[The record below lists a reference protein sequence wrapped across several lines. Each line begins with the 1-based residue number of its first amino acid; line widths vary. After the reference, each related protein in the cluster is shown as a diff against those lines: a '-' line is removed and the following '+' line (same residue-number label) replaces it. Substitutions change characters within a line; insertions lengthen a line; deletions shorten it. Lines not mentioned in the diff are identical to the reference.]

1 MLKSTLFR
9 TLYVLFFGGVLFSF
23 LPFSSYAQKKSSSK
37 KEESVVI
44 TSNLSSGDEF
54 EINLGGKSFSSRS
67 TPYIDLNGNK
77 KLDEG
82 EALTFDEVTWLT
94 WGNLSSVTIYADKI
108 TKLVIKDAKIKNIE
122 LKKAPEISELELSGN
137 ELIDLDVSS
146 LTVLDKLDCS
156 ENPKLQK
163 IVMCSKNPLREFFAE
178 KCNLKQ
184 INLLDCENIERI
196 TLNENQLQTL
206 DFSKATNLTYLN
218 VSRNKIDA
226 KAMHKLVES
235 LNKETVEDEKTFI
248 VIDLDP
254 EQEGK
259 EANVCLKTDVAL
271 AKKRHWTVYD
281 SDLTEYEGS
290 DPVISNEAEKIVI
303 TPTEATPSIVPI
315 KISGENLW
323 VDLNRN
329 NKKDTGEEL
338 TNESS
343 NFKNPGGITPFSI
356 CGDKIKS
363 LEINEVDLSALD
375 LTNASSLIAIVCR
388 KNASL
393 KSVLLPTEKRKLAKL
408 DLCGNKLSGKM
419 DLSEYSALKSI
430 DLSENELTSLVLG
443 NKPELKQLLLAA
455 NKLTEFDLTHTEVLE
470 VLSFEKNKMKELS
483 FSGATELKTIIASDN
498 ELEKI
503 DLSYCNWL
511 EKVDFEGN
519 RLKEVV
525 LPVESNETKEVKFS
539 RNKLSYID
547 LGSLISAIQIDV
559 AENQLTEISMPV
571 NENLSHLSLSDNK
584 LSKINLRNIPNLKH
598 LYIGK
603 NQISSLDVSS
613 LKKLVTL
620 SIYGNQIKD
629 ESMTQLIKSLPLQ
642 ESMILS
648 DRVLVVVYAKED
660 GTIEDS
666 NHITTTDVDLAK
678 QRKWNVC
685 SMNALGQANSYAGE
699 TVAVEQINRAK
710 VSVSLLNEKWV
721 VSFQDDARHCVE
733 VYDFSG
739 QKLFEVTGENQ
750 LVIDTDSKAI
760 LLSIDKGAQTFSLV
774 R

>member
-9 TLYVLFFGGVLFSF
+9 AFYVLFFWGVLFSF
-23 LPFSSYAQKKSSSK
+23 LPFSSNAQGTPSSK
-37 KEESVVI
+37 EFVVI

-54 EINLGGKSFSSRS
+54 EIDLDGKSFSTHS

-77 KLDEG
+77 KLDDG
-82 EALTFDEVTWLT
+82 EALSFGEAASLT
-94 WGNLSSVTIYADKI
+94 WGKLGSVTIYADKI
-108 TKLVIKDAKIKNIE
+108 TKLVINEAKIKNIE
-122 LKKAPEISELELSGN
+122 LKQAPEISELDLSKN
-137 ELIDLDVSS
+137 ELTGLDISS
-146 LTVLDKLDCS
+146 LTILDRLDCS

-163 IVMCSKNPLREFFAE
+163 IVMCSNNPLRKFYAE

-184 INLLDCENIERI
+184 IDLLDCANMEEII
-196 TLNENQLQTL
+196 LNENQLQTL
-206 DFSKATNLTYLN
+206 DFSKATGLTYLN

-235 LNKETVEDEKTFI
+235 LNKIAEDGKTFI
-248 VIDLDP
+248 VIDLNP

-259 EANVCLKTDVAL
+259 EANVCLKADVSL

-281 SDLTEYEGS
+281 SALTEYEGS
-290 DPVISNEAEKIVI
+290 DPVVTNETEKIVI
-303 TPTEATPSIVPI
+303 TPTESTPSVIPI

-323 VDLNRN
+323 VDLNRD
-329 NKKDTGEEL
+329 NKKDVGEEL

-343 NFKNPGGITPFSI
+343 NFKNPGGIAPFSI

-363 LEINEVDLSALD
+363 LEINEADLSALD

-388 KNASL
+388 KNAPL
-393 KSVLLPTEKRKLAKL
+393 KSVSLPAEKQKLAKL
-408 DLCGNKLSGKM
+408 DLCGNKLSGTM

-443 NKPELKQLLLAA
+443 NKPELKQLYLAS
-455 NKLTEFDLTHTEVLE
+455 NKLSEFDLTHSGVLE
-470 VLSFEKNKMKELS
+470 TLSFENNQVAELS
-483 FSGATELKTIIASDN
+483 FFGATELKNITAREN
-498 ELEKI
+498 KLTEV
-503 DLSYCNWL
+503 DLSHCNSL
-511 EKVDFEGN
+511 EIIDFEAN
-519 RLKEVV
+519 EIEEIT
-525 LPVESNETKEVKFS
+525 LPVESPHTKEVKLS
-539 RNKLSYID
+539 NNKFSYID
-547 LGSLISAIQIDV
+547 LAAFTSAIQIDV
-559 AENQLTEISMPV
+559 AKNQLTEISMPV
-571 NENLSHLSLSDNK
+571 SKELSHLSLSDNK
-584 LSKINLRNIPNLKH
+584 LSKIDLRGTPNLKH
-598 LYIGK
+598 LYISK

-613 LKKLVTL
+613 LKNLMTL

-629 ESMTQLIKSLPLQ
+629 ESMTRLVKSLPKQ
-642 ESMILS
+642 EGMVLG

-685 SMNALGQANSYAGE
+685 SMNALGEANSYAGE
-699 TVAVEQINRAK
+699 IVAVEQINRTK
-710 VSVSLLNEKWV
+710 VSTSLFNEKWI

-733 VYDFSG
+733 GYDFSG

-750 LVIDTDSKAI
+750 LVIETDCKAI
-760 LLSIDKGAQTFSLV
+760 LLSIDRGAQTLSLV
-774 R
+774 Q